1 MMNSIRNKVTLY
13 SDYCRGVRDGRIDD
27 TAGYIETFGII
38 YGKYLIKLML
48 EIKGKPNSTL
58 VHTF

>member
-1 MMNSIRNKVTLY
+1 MTLY